1 MKAWDELRQQM
12 VDVQLRKR
20 GIRNERVLKAME
32 TVPRHEFVPP
42 ASRHRAYADEPEPIG
57 ARQTISQPYMVAAMA
72 EALNLEEDDR
82 VLEIGAGCG
91 YAAAVMALLAEHIYA
106 IEIEPALVNSAR
118 DNLARTGFGERVSV
132 IGADGTLGYP
142 RAAPFQAISV
152 AAAAPDVPPALLEQ
166 LDEEAGRLVIPVGS
180 VHDQE
185 LRLIRKISATLDTKR
200 ITACRFVPL
209 RGKQGWQS

>member
-1 MKAWDELRQQM
+1 MKAWDELRCQM
-12 VDVQLRKR
+12 VNVQLRKR

-57 ARQTISQPYMVAAMA
+57 ASQTISQPYMVAAMA
-72 EALNLEEDDR
+72 EALNLEENDR
-82 VLEIGAGCG
+82 VLEIGAGSG
-91 YAAAVMALLAEHIYA
+91 YAAAVMALLAQHIYA

-118 DNLARTGFGERVSV
+118 DNLARTGFRERVSV
-132 IGADGTLGYP
+132 IGDDGTLGYP

-166 LDEEAGRLVIPVGS
+166 LDEEGGRLVIPVGS
-180 VHDQE
+180 VYDQE
-185 LRLIRKISATLDTKR
+185 LRLIRKISATLDMKR
-200 ITACRFVPL
+200 ITGCRFVPL
-209 RGKQGWQS
+209 RGKQGWEN